1 MRRVEEALKLY
12 QDEVA
17 TATWTFYA
25 WKHLNNIGSN
35 DRAVRRGLNRNA
47 ATWNV
52 ITHSLQTTFFITIG
66 RLFDIDGDAF
76 SVHAFLRFCI
86 ENVDQF
92 DAQHIRERK
101 MTDQNGI
108 EPDWLEDYMGR
119 VYEAKEED
127 FQRLRGEVAKRQKR
141 YEEIYRPIRNKVMAH
156 KEVASL
162 SNVTEIFGRT
172 NIGEI
177 QDFLTLFGQVE
188 NIIFDL
194 MHNGKLRKIGE
205 YPLRE
210 EQRME
215 EDVTSLL
222 DRIKA

>member
-1 MRRVEEALKLY
+1 MEKVEEALKLY
-12 QDEVA
+12 RDEVA
-17 TATWTFYA
+17 TATWAFYA

-35 DRAVRRGLNRNA
+35 DRAVRNGLNRNA

-92 DAQHIRERK
+92 DSRHIRERK

-108 EPDWLEDYMGR
+108 EADWLESYMGR
-119 VYEAKEED
+119 VYEAKVPD
-127 FQRLRGEVAKRQKR
+127 FQRLRGEVTKHQKR

-156 KEVASL
+156 KEIASL

-177 QDFLTLFGQVE
+177 QSFLALFGQVE
-188 NIIFDL
+188 NVVFDL
-194 MHNGKLRKIGE
+194 MHNGKLRKIGDYE
-205 YPLRE
+205 LHE

-215 EDVTSLL
+215 QDVTSLL

>member
-1 MRRVEEALKLY
+1 MDKVEEALKLY
-12 QDEVA
+12 RDEVA
-17 TATWTFYA
+17 TATWAFYA

-35 DRAVRRGLNRNA
+35 DRAVRSGLNRNA

-86 ENVDQF
+86 ENIDQF
-92 DAQHIRERK
+92 ASQRIRERK
-101 MTDQNGI
+101 MTDQNGV
-108 EPDWLEDYMGR
+108 EPEWLEGYMEK
-119 VYEAKEED
+119 VYEAKERD
-127 FQRLRGEVAKRQKR
+127 FQRLRGEVAKHQRR
-141 YEEIYRPIRNKVMAH
+141 YEEIYRPIRNKFMAH
-156 KEVASL
+156 KEIASL

-177 QDFLTLFGQVE
+177 QSFLALFGQIE
-188 NIIFDL
+188 NIVFDL
-194 MHNGKLRKIGE
+194 MHNGKLQKIGDYE
-205 YPLRE
+205 LRA

-215 EDVTSLL
+215 QDVISLL